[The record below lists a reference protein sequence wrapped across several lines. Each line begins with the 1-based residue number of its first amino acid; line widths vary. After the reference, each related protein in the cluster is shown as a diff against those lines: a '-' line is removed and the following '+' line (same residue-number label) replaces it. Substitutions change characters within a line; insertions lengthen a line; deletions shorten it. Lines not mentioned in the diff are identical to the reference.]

1 MPATD
6 RVNLMCAN
14 VLAAVAWPYANG
26 PRHIGHVSG
35 FGVPS
40 DVFARYMRM
49 SGHRVLMVSGSDCH
63 GTAISVK
70 ADQEGVTAQECAEKY
85 HRIIAAG
92 LQGLG
97 LSYDL
102 YTSTLTDDH
111 ADVTQEI
118 FTRLHENGYVVKR
131 SEMGAFEPST
141 GRTLP
146 DRYIEGTCPV
156 CGYDDA
162 RGDQCD
168 NCGRQLDPADL
179 IDQIKD
185 HRGRSR
191 VSRDRA
197 LLSRPSCPG
206 RVVGVVD

>member
-1 MPATD
+1 
-6 RVNLMCAN
+6 
-14 VLAAVAWPYANG
+14 
-26 PRHIGHVSG
+26 
-35 FGVPS
+35 
-40 DVFARYMRM
+40 M

-70 ADQEGVTAQECAEKY
+70 ADQMGLTAQQCAEKF
-85 HRIIAAG
+85 HHIIAED

-102 YTSTLTDDH
+102 YTSTMTPNH
-111 ADVTQEI
+111 AHVTQEI
-118 FTRLHENGYVVKR
+118 FTTLHKNGYLVKK

-146 DRYIEGTCPV
+146 DRYIEGTCPI

-179 IDQIKD
+179 VEP
-185 HRGRSR
+185 RSKTTG
-191 VSRDRA
+191 A
-197 LLSRPSCPG
+197 APEFLSLIHI
-206 RVVGVVD
+206 